1 LVAAQ
6 AVAATTESTGARVE
20 SRRLREL
27 MNEWVGLAVERER
40 AERAEEKHHR
50 GD

>member
-1 LVAAQ
+1 MRQKVANYK
-6 AVAATTESTGARVE
+6 
-20 SRRLREL
+20 RLREL

>member
-1 LVAAQ
+1 
-6 AVAATTESTGARVE
+6 
-20 SRRLREL
+20 

-40 AERAEEKHHR
+40 AEGAEEKHHR